1 MRVQRFFLMR
11 KAKIFVKFARLGLI
25 TVCKGDIW
33 HRQEQDLEILI
44 GM

>member
-1 MRVQRFFLMR
+1 MKQLLFWMR
-11 KAKIFVKFARLGLI
+11 KAKIFVKIARLGLI
-25 TVCKGDIW
+25 TMCKGDIG